1 VLIIV
6 LTGVVMISS
15 YFISAYSLLPIRS
28 VIESLGG
35 TIAWDGTE
43 KKVTINISGTKVE
56 LWINK
61 NYAYVNGKKVQIDSS
76 NAKVTPIIKNDRTM
90 LPIRFVAES
99 IGAYVN
105 WCQADKSILIVY
117 PKE

>member
-1 VLIIV
+1 VKKFTTLFIAIFLILISLLNTFPDVVSAAPYSVNVSGQVLFSKGKANLKIKDNTGDIVLI
-6 LTGVVMISS
+6 
-15 YFISAYSLLPIRS
+15 
-28 VIESLGG
+28 
-35 TIAWDGTE
+35 
-43 KKVTINISGTKVE
+43 
-56 LWINK
+56 
-61 NYAYVNGKKVQIDSS
+61 NGKKVQIDSS

-105 WCQADKSILIVY
+105 WYQADKSILIVY